1 MGRPHTFFP
10 VESKILQG
18 RGQNILFAKKSPKD
32 TIFLEKSKNILFY
45 PARGGRGE
53 YKCYVNCDHLQATG
67 IYLLRGY

>member
-45 PARGGRGE
+45 PARGGRGGGARAL
-53 YKCYVNCDHLQATG
+53 YCSP
-67 IYLLRGY
+67 LRTP